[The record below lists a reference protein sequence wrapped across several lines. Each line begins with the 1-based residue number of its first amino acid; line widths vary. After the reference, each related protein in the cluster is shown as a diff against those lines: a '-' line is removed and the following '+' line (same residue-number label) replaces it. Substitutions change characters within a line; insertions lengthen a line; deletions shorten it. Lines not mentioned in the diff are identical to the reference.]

1 MSTRR
6 YLVVTEC
13 NGTGY
18 VVGYYEDL
26 QEAEKVIDA
35 LHCFND
41 ALFNLSVNQLYE
53 QAQDYQK
60 YYVHP
65 SCKFHIE
72 NSPRG
77 MSDGVYFSHV
87 IDTTM
92 IHNFSLKQFM
102 FERANTILAFDL
114 EDYSENEE
122 RFVRFDLQFM
132 AN

>member
-1 MSTRR
+1 MSTKR

-13 NGTGY
+13 NGIGY
-18 VVGYYEDL
+18 VVGHYEDL

-35 LHCFND
+35 LHSFND
-41 ALFNLSVNQLYE
+41 SLFSLKVNQLYE

-102 FERANTILAFDL
+102 FERANTILAFNV
-114 EDYSENEE
+114 EDYTQGQGH
-122 RFVRFDLQFM
+122 FVGFDVEFI